1 MNKDTLLLVC
11 FYTVDNINLNEI
23 KFSHL
28 VCRTADRGGNR
39 TRAQG
44 RRCRLVCIRL
54 TELKFHLK
62 VK

>member
-28 VCRTADRGGNR
+28 VCRTADRGGIEPGPREEGADWSAFASQN
-39 TRAQG
+39 
-44 RRCRLVCIRL
+44 
-54 TELKFHLK
+54 
-62 VK
+62 